1 MTIEEL
7 LPRLEAV
14 RRSSRGYV
22 ARCPAHPDRSPSLSL
37 REGDDGRILVYC
49 FAGCSV
55 QDVCAALGIEISDLF
70 AQSGSAP
77 RQCRGQHRGH
87 GRIDLESTAF
97 QFRFHA
103 EGLWL
108 RAQAALDDLMG
119 VDVCRWDDNDRD
131 AAMEAVVHAYDD
143 LERADLLD
151 AVAFGIRQ
159 RGLENDRK
167 RYASQ
172 KPAA

>member
-7 LPRLEAV
+7 LSRLDAV

-22 ARCPAHPDRSPSLSL
+22 ARCPAHDDKNPSLNI
-37 REGDDGRILVYC
+37 REGEGDRILVHC
-49 FAGCSV
+49 FAACSV
-55 QDVCAALGIEISDLF
+55 QDVCAAIGIEIHDLF
-70 AQSGSAP
+70 AQSRYEQRPP
-77 RQCRGQHRGH
+77 RNRQREPD
-87 GRIDLESTAF
+87 RINWESTAF

-103 EGLWL
+103 DGLWL
-108 RAQAALDDLMG
+108 RAQAVLNDLTG

-131 AAMEAVVHAYDD
+131 AAMKAVIRAYDD

-159 RGLENDRK
+159 RGLEKERK
-167 RYASQ
+167 RYASRQ
-172 KPAA
+172 SAA